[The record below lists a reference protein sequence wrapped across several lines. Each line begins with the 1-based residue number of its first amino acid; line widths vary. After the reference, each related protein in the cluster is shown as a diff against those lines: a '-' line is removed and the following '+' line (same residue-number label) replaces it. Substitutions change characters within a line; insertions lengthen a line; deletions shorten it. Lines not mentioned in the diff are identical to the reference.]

1 MRSEMLSQEKNII
14 TIKAV
19 VEVDDFAK
27 EITKTY
33 QKLSR
38 NASIPG
44 FRRGKAPRKVLDLRF
59 GKDAILAEALEA
71 LLPNILESLTTD
83 YDLKLIEDPDVK
95 VDVMEEGKD
104 AEITVVFEVEPEVT
118 LAELADITVT
128 QPKLAVT
135 EVHVNEA
142 VENLRKKHA
151 VPTSVDRPSELGDLV
166 IAQYA
171 TTVLDDEGEV
181 LVSHDAEEHRFELN
195 EKTLR
200 PEIREALVGVSPSD
214 ERDADVQIDENYH
227 DTKLAGRTARY
238 HFTVSQVNELVLP
251 ELDSEFFG
259 VVFGDEGR
267 EMDLSAF
274 RERIGQQLREHM
286 EAESRQSAEHEMV
299 FKAVQNSEVD
309 LPHSMVKR
317 QIENINKRLDEQEG
331 DRPEEKQIVAQAERD
346 VKEFVVLDAYGT
358 ELGVELSKDD
368 MEEEFQRLAGMYGV
382 QSEMVRNAFTKDRE
396 KLSEIVH
403 SVKTRKT
410 IGAMMEKV
418 TIEEKELP
426 EGDPKE

>member
-1 MRSEMLSQEKNII
+1 MLSQEKNII